1 MDTKLDSLSPE
12 FKPKAIELLARLTEA
27 NIPVKIINTLRTD
40 EEQAANLARGASWVK
55 RSKHQ
60 DGNAIDI
67 CPYLVYRIDGE
78 DKLEWDSKY
87 PIWQKVGVI
96 GESLGLVWGG
106 RWTQVDSGHFEL
118 SIKTEDV

>member
-12 FKPKAIELLARLTEA
+12 FKPKAIELLARLLEA

-40 EEQAANLARGASWVK
+40 EEQAAAIVSGHSWVL

-78 DKLEWDSKY
+78 DKLQWDAKY
-87 PIWQKVGVI
+87 PIWQKMGAVGK
-96 GESLGLVWGG
+96 SLGLIWGG
-106 RWTQVDSGHFEL
+106 DWTQKDMGHFEL
-118 SIKTEDV
+118 PNA